1 MKRML
6 LLTIAFLVLISS
18 GVFAAGA
25 EEGEPEE
32 ITLVGGTMLQ
42 SGHVFHRTLQKFTE
56 LLDEYYDGPVELNY
70 ELHTDGAIG
79 TEKDMFEYMMQ
90 GTSVDFAIISP
101 AWVDTW
107 DKTAPVIDAPYLFK
121 SIPHWDTA
129 LEEGALDP
137 IAENVLEKGVR
148 FLGYGGGG
156 TRNLILNQ
164 SVEDISEFGKI
175 DLRVQGSR
183 LHQRVFDAVGVNPT
197 PLDYTEVYNAIKTG
211 VVDGLENEPAG
222 LEGMK
227 FYEVAPYYVMTEHQ
241 IVTRIL
247 AFSEERLQSFP
258 EDLQEA
264 IIQAGL
270 DAGRW
275 HRKTEVA
282 EAEEIIEKLEAD
294 HGLTVIELPADQKAE
309 LRERAFPVVRD
320 YAEEV
325 DALDLV
331 ERIDGIEPAEDALGA
346 D

>member
-1 MKRML
+1 MKRVL
-6 LLTIAFLVLISS
+6 VLTIALLVLLTTGLFAS
-18 GVFAAGA
+18 GGQ
-25 EEGEPEE
+25 EGEEPEE

-42 SGHVFHRTLQKFTE
+42 SGHVFHRALQKFTE

-70 ELHTDGAIG
+70 ELHTDGSIG

-107 DKTAPVIDAPYLFK
+107 DETAPVIDAPYLFRD
-121 SIPHWDTA
+121 IPHWEKS

-137 IAENVLEKGVR
+137 IKQNVLDKGVR

-164 SVEDISEFGKI
+164 SIDSIEDLPDI
-175 DLRVQGSR
+175 DLRVQGSS
-183 LHQRVFDAVGVNPT
+183 LHQRVFDAVGVNPQ

-258 EDLQEA
+258 EDLREA
-264 IIQAGL
+264 IIEAGE
-270 DAGRW
+270 DAAAW
-275 HRKTEVA
+275 HRETEVA
-282 EAEEIIEKLEAD
+282 EAQEIIDDLVENY
-294 HGLTVIELPADQKAE
+294 GLTVIELPEEEKLE
-309 LRERAFPVVRD
+309 LRERAMPVVRD

-325 DALDLV
+325 GALDIV
-331 ERIDGIEPAEDALGA
+331 ETIDGIEA